1 MKRAILPI
9 LIMIVAASCNSSR
22 RAENSLSEKERQ
34 EGWHLLFDGKTTD
47 GWHLYGEK
55 SAGNFW
61 KASNGLL
68 YPDQENSKNYDN
80 SQKKDLVTNDEFGD
94 FHLKLE
100 WRISEKGNSGII
112 FYIKED
118 KKYESTYLTGPEM
131 QILDNGTPTR
141 AGHPDARI
149 FTHRA
154 GDLYDLL
161 PSKEAVKPQGEW
173 NQIEIKSVKGKL
185 DFYMNGVHTLST
197 RLWNQEWKDM
207 LAISKFKYMPDF
219 GTFTNG
225 RIALQY
231 HGDAVWFRNMKIR
244 RL

>member
-1 MKRAILPI
+1 MKKAMLPV
-9 LIMIVAASCNSSR
+9 LIVMIAVGCNSSKR
-22 RAENSLSEKERQ
+22 MENSLSDKEKQ
-34 EGWHLLFDGKTTD
+34 EGWRLLFDGKTTQ

-55 SAGNFW
+55 TAGNFW

-68 YPDQENSKNYDN
+68 YPDQANNKNYDN
-80 SQKKDLVTNDEFGD
+80 SQKKDLVTDDEFGD

-173 NQIEIKSVKGKL
+173 NLVEIKSVKGKL
-185 DFYMNGVHTLST
+185 DFYMNGEHTLST
-197 RLWNQEWKDM
+197 RMWNQEWKDM
-207 LAISKFKYMPDF
+207 VAISKFKYMPDF
-219 GTFTNG
+219 GTFTKG

-231 HGDAVWFRNMKIR
+231 HGDEVWFRNIKIR
-244 RL
+244 KL